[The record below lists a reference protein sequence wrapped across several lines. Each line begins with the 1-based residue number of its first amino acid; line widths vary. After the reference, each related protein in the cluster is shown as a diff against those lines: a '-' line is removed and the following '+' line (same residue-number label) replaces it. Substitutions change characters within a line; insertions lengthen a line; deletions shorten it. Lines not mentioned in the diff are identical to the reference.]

1 MAVKEYSLK
10 RDGEKKLS
18 EHFRVREFKCKDGSD
33 KILVNEELP
42 KVLEELRQKVGSDA
56 VIITSGYRTQQ
67 HNAAVGGAKA
77 SQHLKGNAADIQCK
91 KGGAIIPAK
100 EICCALEDMGH
111 AGGVGYIS
119 GTAVHVDVR
128 GSKSWFDEAKG
139 RNGIESFYEYF
150 GLKKPEA
157 PAEEDSGKISVGSIV
172 TVTDGD
178 VGALAVLTA
187 LLVAGALLWLRP
199 VMYVAFDRE
208 FARSRGIHTRVI
220 SYLLAALI
228 AVTIVLSIRIM
239 GIVLLI
245 SLLTIPVVIANSFS
259 KSFRRIALVAP
270 VVAVAGNVGGLVLS
284 YGLEVPPG
292 AAIIFILTLL
302 LVVARLRAW
311 WLHASRRAGR

>member
-1 MAVKEYSLK
+1 MKKPLSPRPTAARSLA
-10 RDGEKKLS
+10 DGALL
-18 EHFRVREFKCKDGSD
+18 
-33 KILVNEELP
+33 LVL
-42 KVLEELRQKVGSDA
+42 L
-56 VIITSGYRTQQ
+56 
-67 HNAAVGGAKA
+67 
-77 SQHLKGNAADIQCK
+77 
-91 KGGAIIPAK
+91 
-100 EICCALEDMGH
+100 CALALFCLNTYLGPFYYDQSLVVSYRPPGAMSPISLLP
-111 AGGVGYIS
+111 ALGVC
-119 GTAVHVDVR
+119 
-128 GSKSWFDEAKG
+128 
-139 RNGIESFYEYF
+139 
-150 GLKKPEA
+150 
-157 PAEEDSGKISVGSIV
+157 
-172 TVTDGD
+172 
-178 VGALAVLTA
+178 VGAGLVS
-187 LLVAGALLWLRP
+187 LLVWSLPRLRWLAALVLVLGAGALLWLRP